1 MNPFCFPGH
10 SIFII
15 YIPNMVFMHV
25 KKNLAKI
32 LTHPFFIRPLPILR
46 VNKLKKERG
55 GRKLHRKMSSV
66 IEVKSNN
73 TDFFAYCIADIRP

>member
-1 MNPFCFPGH
+1 M
-10 SIFII
+10 S
-15 YIPNMVFMHV
+15 

-32 LTHPFFIRPLPILR
+32 LTYPFFIRPLPILR

-66 IEVKSNN
+66 IEVNSNN